1 MIRLTSLGD
10 HPSSQPSRPGQSV
23 TCLHLLR
30 SPHAVDQGAIC
41 RNEDQPSQIALPSS
55 ECARLVGASNEFG
68 QPVVFHCVQYYTTAC
83 SFDVSNQ
90 GGAGGGSFMEAMRAF
105 AMCAD
110 ANVEVPGYCH
120 GAIAD
125 AKVLANQAVCQAGVN
140 TNIGFRESAVLLRP
154 LRVPAVTPLPR
165 A

>member
-1 MIRLTSLGD
+1 MREGGIGPIISICNGRRGTGTESTLRNQRRWRSLD
-10 HPSSQPSRPGQSV
+10 RA
-23 TCLHLLR
+23 LL
-30 SPHAVDQGAIC
+30 
-41 RNEDQPSQIALPSS
+41 E
-55 ECARLVGASNEFG
+55 
-68 QPVVFHCVQYYTTAC
+68 
-83 SFDVSNQ
+83 Q

-154 LRVPAVTPLPR
+154 LRLPAVTPSR